1 MHCHFHF
8 PKMQRKRNSW
18 LIHLETDAK
27 LRDRKSFKENR
38 KPEAGSC
45 YFVFIHLVQM
55 AVTRAKI
62 FLLKKLSP
70 LSLPDNGFFFFLFDI
85 FRGSGWLNGG
95 WELVKN
101 ISVTSRVTKDAF
113 LTISWDV
120 WSAKLAENW
129 KMGWNLNWYWA
140 GKSPNIL
147 SITEIPVTQSWSSIS
162 FSRLTHRILF
172 DFNLI
177 LVWRN

>member
-38 KPEAGSC
+38 SRKPEVVILFSSILCKWLSRAQKSVC
-45 YFVFIHLVQM
+45 SKNYRHLACQITV
-55 AVTRAKI
+55 
-62 FLLKKLSP
+62 
-70 LSLPDNGFFFFLFDI
+70 FFFLFDI

>member
-55 AVTRAKI
+55 AVTRAKM

-70 LSLPDNGFFFFLFDI
+70 LSLPDNGFFFSFRYISRIWMVKWWLRVGKKYICHLTGDKRRVFDYQLRCVI
-85 FRGSGWLNGG
+85 CKTC
-95 WELVKN
+95 WELKNGVK
-101 ISVTSRVTKDAF
+101 F
-113 LTISWDV
+113 EL
-120 WSAKLAENW
+120 
-129 KMGWNLNWYWA
+129 
-140 GKSPNIL
+140 IL
-147 SITEIPVTQSWSSIS
+147 SWEIAEHFIDNWDSSNA
-162 FSRLTHRILF
+162 ILIVNF
-172 DFNLI
+172 LLKINTPHF
-177 LVWRN
+177 VWF